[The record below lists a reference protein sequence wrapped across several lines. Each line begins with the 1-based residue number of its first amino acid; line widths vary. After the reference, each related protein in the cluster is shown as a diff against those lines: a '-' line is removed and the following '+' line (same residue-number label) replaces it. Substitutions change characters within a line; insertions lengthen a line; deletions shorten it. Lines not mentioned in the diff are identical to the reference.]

1 MGLDPA
7 AGRRGRRRFP
17 RRAAAAG
24 FLAVVL
30 PVALAVAGGL
40 PWPAGAS
47 PADSAS
53 SCPWLRRSLPVGQ
66 RVSLLLAQM
75 TLADEVS
82 MVTGAGNIAA
92 IPRLCV
98 PAMNLQDGPNGVGDG
113 LTGVTQL
120 PAGVSLA
127 ATWDRSLAAA
137 YGKVIGAEER
147 GKGKTVNLGPTVNID
162 RDPRWGRSF
171 EAYTEDPF
179 LNAAITVPEIEG
191 VQSQGVMSQVKHFAV
206 YNQETNRNTLADNA
220 IVSARA
226 LHEIYL
232 PAFWAATQRAKAA
245 SVMCAYSTINGQ
257 AACQNQYLLS
267 TILDQRWAF
276 PGFVGSD
283 FWATHSTVASADA
296 GLDQEMPGAAYY
308 GRALAAAV
316 ASGQVAV
323 ATVNQMVTRILTQ
336 MFRFHDFDHA
346 PAGSASATVTTPAHQ
361 AVSVAVAEAGTVLLK
376 NDGGTLPLRS
386 SGGGPVAV
394 IGPAASAQ
402 PQYAGGGSAYVTS
415 TFSVSPLQGL
425 RAAAGP
431 GTTVSYSQGL
441 PADTSLSP
449 IPAAVLRP
457 GRAGAGDGQ
466 AYAATLTA
474 PQTGTYV
481 LALKSAGRRSALS
494 LDGAQILVNPGLPPA
509 TTYSVGVSLRAGQSY
524 ALQLSR
530 GSAASLTW
538 ATPSDLAPGIARAVA
553 AAKAA
558 RTAVVVVS
566 DDTESEAA
574 DRASLNLPSAQNE
587 LISAVAA
594 ANPRTVVVID
604 AGAPVVM
611 PWISQVASV
620 VDAWYPG
627 ESNGTALAA
636 VLFGQVDPGGH
647 LPVTFPVD
655 LSQVPESS
663 PAQFPG
669 ENGQVLYSEG
679 IDVGYRYYDADEK
692 TPLFPFGYGLS
703 YTRFAYRGLT
713 ITPRRV
719 RSGSPVPGTARNGPS
734 GRQVTV
740 SATVTN
746 SGRVAGS
753 DVVQLYLGDPA
764 AAGEPPR
771 QLKGFRKVTLRPGQ
785 STTVR
790 FALTGHD
797 LSYWDDT
804 ANGWVA
810 PDGQFSVYV
819 GDSSA
824 LASLPLRGSF
834 TVTQAA
840 WPGWTLALAG

>member
-1 MGLDPA
+1 MKPDLA
-7 AGRRGRRRFP
+7 AGRHGGRFP
-17 RRAAAAG
+17 RKTAAAG
-24 FLAVVL
+24 FLAIVL
-30 PVALAVAGGL
+30 SAALAAACGL
-40 PWPAGAS
+40 S
-47 PADSAS
+47 PAAGTPRAAATSP
-53 SCPWLRRSLPVGQ
+53 CPWLSRSLPVGQ
-66 RVSLLLAQM
+66 RVSLLLSRM
-75 TLADEVS
+75 TLADKID

-98 PAMNLQDGPNGVGDG
+98 PAINLQDGPNGVGDG

-127 ATWDRSLAAA
+127 ATWDRSLAAE

-147 GKGKTVNLGPTVNID
+147 GKGKMVNLGPTVNID

-171 EAYTEDPF
+171 EAYTEDPY
-179 LNAAITVPEIEG
+179 LNAAITVPVIDG

-206 YNQETNRNTLADNA
+206 YNQETNRNTPADNA
-220 IVSARA
+220 IVSSRA

-245 SVMCAYSTINGQ
+245 SVMCSYSTVNGQ
-257 AACQNQYLLS
+257 AACQNAYLL
-267 TILDQRWAF
+267 TTTLKQRWSF

-283 FWATHSTVASADA
+283 FSATHSTVASADA

-308 GRALAAAV
+308 GRALETAV
-316 ASGQVAV
+316 KSGQVAV
-323 ATVNQMVTRILTQ
+323 ATVNQMVTRILTE
-336 MFRFHDFDHA
+336 MFRFNDFNSP

-361 AVSVAVAEAGTVLLK
+361 AVSASVAEAGTVLLK
-376 NDGGTLPLRS
+376 NAGRTLPLKS
-386 SGGGPVAV
+386 SGGGTVAV
-394 IGPAASAQ
+394 IGPAASAA
-402 PQYAGGGSAYVTS
+402 PVDAGGGSAYVTS
-415 TFSVSPLQGL
+415 PFNVTPLQGL
-425 RAAAGP
+425 QAAAGP
-431 GTTVSYSQGL
+431 GTTVSYTQGL
-441 PADTSLSP
+441 PTDASLSP
-449 IPAAVLRP
+449 IPATALS
-457 GRAGAGDGQ
+457 RAGI
-466 AYAATLTA
+466 LTA

-481 LALKSAGRRSALS
+481 IALKSVGRRSALS
-494 LDGAQILVNPGLPPA
+494 VDGAQVLANPGLRPT
-509 TTYSVGVSLRAGQSY
+509 TTYSVGVSLRAGQKY
-524 ALQLSR
+524 AVRVSG
-530 GSAASLTW
+530 GSAASLSW
-538 ATPSDLAPGIARAVA
+538 ATPSDLAPGIAQAVA

-594 ANPRTVVVID
+594 ANSRTVVVID

-611 PWISQVASV
+611 PWIGQVASV

-636 VLFGQVDPGGH
+636 VLFGRVDPGGH

-692 TPLFPFGYGLS
+692 TPLFAFGYGLS
-703 YTRFAYRGLT
+703 YTRFAYGGLT
-713 ITPRRV
+713 ITPGQV
-719 RSGSPVPGTARNGPS
+719 RGGGPDPGTTRNGSS

-740 SATVTN
+740 SARVTN
-746 SGRVAGS
+746 TGRVAGS

-764 AAGEPPR
+764 ATGEPPR
-771 QLKGFRKVTLRPGQ
+771 QLKGFSKVALRPGQ

-790 FALTGHD
+790 FTFTVHD
-797 LSYWDDT
+797 LSYWDNT
-804 ANGWVA
+804 ANGWVV
-810 PDGQFSVYV
+810 PVGQFGVYV

-824 LASLPLRGSF
+824 LANLPLRGSF
-834 TVTQAA
+834 TAA
-840 WPGWTLALAG
+840 WPGWMVPWVAAGPGASQP